1 MAEIVI
7 RNLDDA
13 VLAALRW
20 RAALSGTSMEE
31 QARRALAAAVGL
43 DRAAA
48 LRRLDD
54 VRTAIGRLEGESTLD
69 DLRRDRRRDGPCP

>member
-13 VLAALRW
+13 VLAALRR

-31 QARRALAAAVGL
+31 QAR
-43 DRAAA
+43 RAAA

-54 VRTAIGRLEGESTLD
+54 VRTAIGRL
-69 DLRRDRRRDGPCP
+69 